1 MQAAIT
7 GATGLLGSNLAIA
20 LLASGHSVRCTYRGE
35 SPPGHLREFAIDW
48 VRADLDDPE
57 SLQKAFAGCDVVF
70 HCAALISFLRQPTPA
85 SIKTNV
91 EGTRNV
97 IAAVRHCGVKRLVHC
112 SSVVTCA
119 ISTDGQPVDETRPWN
134 FADFGVDEAYS
145 ITKRQAEELVV
156 AEVGRGL
163 DAVIVNPC
171 YMFGPYD
178 PKPSSGRLIMEII
191 HGKVPGSPTGMNN
204 FVDVRDVARGMIA
217 AWQKGKTGE
226 RYILGNENLSY
237 RDAFHLIA
245 RVAGVKP
252 PRFTLPQ
259 PLAMSVG
266 WLGDL
271 AQRITGREAV
281 INTVTVR
288 YSFLS
293 GYIYSWE
300 KARRELGYSPG
311 PIEPAIRDAIAW
323 FRSRGML

>member
-7 GATGLLGSNLAIA
+7 GATGLLGSNLAIQ
-20 LLASGHSVRCTYRGE
+20 LLAQGHTVRCTYRGQ

-48 VRADLDDPE
+48 VRADLSDPA
-57 SLQKAFAGCDVVF
+57 SLQQAFAGCDVVF
-70 HCAALISFLRQPTPA
+70 HCAALISFLRKPTPET
-85 SIKTNV
+85 IKTNV

-97 IAAVRHCGVKRLVHC
+97 SAAVRTCGVQRLVHC

-119 ISTDGQPVDETRPWN
+119 ISTDGKPVDETRPWN

-156 AEVGRGL
+156 AEVGQGL

-171 YMFGPYD
+171 YMLGPYD
-178 PKPSSGRLIMEII
+178 PKPSSGRMII
-191 HGKVPGSPTGMNN
+191 EVIQGKIPGSPTGMNN

-237 RDAFHLIA
+237 RDLFHLVA
-245 RVAGVKP
+245 RVAGAKP
-252 PRFTLPQ
+252 PRLTLPQ
-259 PLAMSVG
+259 GLAMVAG
-266 WLGDL
+266 FLGDVM
-271 AQRITGREAV
+271 QRLTGREAM

-293 GYIYSWE
+293 GYIFSSE
-300 KARRELGYSPG
+300 KARRELGYQPG
-311 PIEPAIRDAIAW
+311 PVEPAIRDAIAW

>member
-7 GATGLLGSNLAIA
+7 GATGLLGSNLAIQ
-20 LLASGHSVRCTYRGE
+20 LLEKGHSVRCTYRGK
-35 SPPGHLREFAIDW
+35 SPPGHLREFAIEW
-48 VRADLDDPE
+48 VRADLDDPA
-57 SLQKAFAGCDVVF
+57 SLRQALAGCDVVF
-70 HCAALISFLRQPTPA
+70 HCAALISFLRRPTPET
-85 SIKTNV
+85 IKTNV
-91 EGTRNV
+91 DGTRNV
-97 IAAVRHCGVKRLVHC
+97 IEAVRHAGVKRLVHC

-119 ISTDGQPVDETRPWN
+119 ISTSGQPVDETLPWN

-171 YMFGPYD
+171 YMLGPYD
-178 PKPSSGRLIMEII
+178 PKPSSGRMIIELI

-217 AWQKGKTGE
+217 AWQRGRTGE

-237 RDAFHLIA
+237 RDVFRLIA

-252 PRFTLPQ
+252 PLLTLPQ
-259 PLAMSVG
+259 ALAKTVG
-266 WLGDL
+266 WLGDA
-271 AQRITGREAV
+271 AQRITGREAMV
-281 INTVTVR
+281 NSVTVR
-288 YSFLS
+288 YSYLS
-293 GYIYSWE
+293 GYIYSSE
-300 KARRELGYSPG
+300 KARRELGYEPG
-311 PIEPAIRDAIAW
+311 PLEPAIRDAIAW